1 MLRLEMLPAAQ
12 GDCLWLE
19 YGTPPETRIVIIDG
33 GVKATVSAL
42 RKRIDAARRERR
54 VETLDVE
61 LLVVTHIDNDHILGI
76 IQLLNQPD
84 PALHVKEIW
93 FNGRPQLMKLPAMPA
108 DWKRPRASK
117 KRSERATDLLE
128 GEEEDSAD
136 LGMDDDSI
144 AGSASD
150 LLGTKE
156 GDQLTELLERCGLPW
171 NPRWGGNAVMVPDAD
186 AGTLPVVM
194 LDGNLK
200 LTVLGPSLSRLYD
213 LCSLWSDVLGGDEDS
228 QEEAPAAIPA
238 DLLGRGDT
246 WPPEWKDGEK
256 RDPSVTNGSSI
267 ALLAEY
273 GDNALLLTGD
283 AHASDLADALDRVRE
298 EGNTPKQRLKLAAF
312 KLSHHGSDKNLTQAL
327 LGKIDCDRYLV
338 STDGSQHRHPDHQA
352 LLRILRYQ
360 NRPLEILFNYS
371 CATTSPWGDSKDDV
385 VQGDILDY
393 TPCFPDD
400 PARGMILELP

>member
-19 YGTPPETRIVIIDG
+19 YGTPAETRIVIIDG

-42 RKRIDAARRERR
+42 RNRIDAARRERR
-54 VETLDVE
+54 VETPDVE

-76 IQLLNQPD
+76 IQLLDQPD
-84 PALHVKEIW
+84 PGLHVKEIW

-108 DWKRPRASK
+108 DRKRPRAPK
-117 KRSERATDLLE
+117 KRSERATDLLG

-144 AGSASD
+144 AGSAAD

-156 GDQLTELLERCGLPW
+156 GDQLSELLGRRGLPW
-171 NPRWGGNAVMVPDAD
+171 NPRWGGKAVMVPDAD

-200 LTVLGPSLSRLYD
+200 LTVLGPSISRLYD
-213 LCSLWSDVLGGDEDS
+213 LCSSWIDVLGGDEDS
-228 QEEAPAAIPA
+228 KQEAPAATPA

-246 WPPEWKDGEK
+246 WPPVWKDGEK

-273 GDNALLLTGD
+273 GAHALLLTGV
-283 AHASDLADALDRVRE
+283 AVTFAAVAVSAARLPEERSADPTYAE
-298 EGNTPKQRLKLAAF
+298 
-312 KLSHHGSDKNLTQAL
+312 
-327 LGKIDCDRYLV
+327 
-338 STDGSQHRHPDHQA
+338 
-352 LLRILRYQ
+352 
-360 NRPLEILFNYS
+360 
-371 CATTSPWGDSKDDV
+371 DV
-385 VQGDILDY
+385 API
-393 TPCFPDD
+393 
-400 PARGMILELP
+400 M